1 MSVVYLDRR
10 TTVLAAAALCGVF
23 IAGILIGHFGSGFA
37 GSSGSSSEPAA
48 GVSPLRLGPAAAAAA
63 SRRVKKS
70 VLSVW
75 AAARGGRYL

>member
-37 GSSGSSSEPAA
+37 GSSSEEAD
-48 GVSPLRLGPAAAAAA
+48 GVSPLSLG
-63 SRRVKKS
+63 RRE
-70 VLSVW
+70 
-75 AAARGGRYL
+75 GR